1 MNKLSL
7 ANLPTPIEK
16 LDHLSQKL
24 NKNIYVKRDDLTDIV
39 ASGNKIRKLEYSVAE
54 ALNQGADTLITCG
67 GLQSNHARATAAIAA
82 RLHLKSVLLLR
93 KEKGNNEV
101 NGNCF
106 LDYLLGADVRI
117 KEFYD
122 FQKHKEEYLEELK
135 AEYEQNGYHPYVIP
149 MGASNGIGTLG
160 YVDAYQEILD
170 YEDKNNITFD
180 TIICAVGSGGTYAG
194 LYIANELKQKH
205 KDIIGINVCDNE
217 DYFKNEIHHIIL
229 DTLPLLKVDK
239 IDESHIHIIDGY
251 VGKGYAQSQKVE
263 LDEIKKL
270 AILEG
275 IILDPVYTGKAYFGL
290 LHEIEKG
297 TFDRAE
303 NILFIHTGGIFGL
316 LAKADEFE
324 NKTDI

>member
-1 MNKLSL
+1 MEKIHL

-16 LDHLSQKL
+16 LDSLSHKL
-24 NKNIYVKRDDLTDIV
+24 NKNIYMKRDDLTDMV
-39 ASGNKIRKLEYSVAE
+39 ASGNKIRKLEYAVAE
-54 ALNQGADTLITCG
+54 ALKQGADTLITCG

-82 RLHLKSVLLLR
+82 RLHLKCVLLLR
-93 KEKGNNEV
+93 KEEGNNEV

-106 LDYLLGADVRI
+106 LDYLLGADVFI
-117 KEFYD
+117 KEHDD
-122 FQKHKEEYLEELK
+122 FQENKEIYLEELK
-135 AEYEQNGYHPYVIP
+135 KEYEKKNFHPYVIP

-170 YEDKNNITFD
+170 YEKNQNITFD
-180 TIICAVGSGGTYAG
+180 TIVCAVGSGGTYAG
-194 LYIANELKQKH
+194 LYIGNALAHQK
-205 KDIIGINVCDNE
+205 KNIIGINVCDDE
-217 DYFKNEIHHIIL
+217 DYFKKEIHHIIL
-229 DTLPLLKVDK
+229 ETLPLLNVNE

-251 VGKGYAQSQKVE
+251 VGKGYAQSQKIE

-270 AILEG
+270 AMLEG

-297 TFDRAE
+297 TFEKAK

-316 LAKADEFE
+316 LAKANEF
-324 NKTDI
+324 